1 MKNIFVDYP
10 HVVAECEARGLV
22 PVLYIDKVNV
32 YILGVAK
39 KASSVRRFMSDDVE
53 LIVLDEE
60 LKKGNKKQT
69 CFVCTKNQDD
79 ALTLFRMRLSFE
91 ARVRGIVPSK
101 YVAFEMSG
109 IDASGDFRS
118 QREMPVAIIRGV
130 TESGSTYISA
140 VLDEQLQQ
148 LKYGTDTVLMRE
160 VGADAVEINLWVKG
174 KTIASNS
181 AILAK
186 KCIYRSL
193 LNNFG
198 QKYDIEL
205 LDDRGGKDLKNIHK
219 YLGETKQQQYA
230 QMRLKNMIKTDVAEV
245 DPVCAE
251 LGDSGS
257 NPANGV
263 ASESENISGTAVM
276 QKL

>member
-10 HVVAECEARGLV
+10 QVVAECEARGLV
-22 PVLYIDKVNV
+22 PVIYVDKVNV
-32 YILGVAK
+32 YILGVAQ

-60 LKKGNKKQT
+60 SKNGSKNRT
-69 CFVCTKNQDD
+69 CFVCAKNKDD

-118 QREMPVAIIRGV
+118 QREMPVAIIRGL
-130 TESGSTYISA
+130 TKSSSTYVSA
-140 VLDEQLQQ
+140 VLDEHLQQ
-148 LKYGTDTVLMRE
+148 LKYGTDTIMMRE
-160 VGADAVEINLWVKG
+160 VGADALEINLWANS
-174 KTIASNS
+174 KTIVSKN

-186 KCIYRSL
+186 KCIYRTL

-230 QMRLKNMIKTDVAEV
+230 QMRLKNMIKMDVVECHAVYAEHGGSSSK
-245 DPVCAE
+245 PV
-251 LGDSGS
+251 
-257 NPANGV
+257 NGV
-263 ASESENISGTAVM
+263 ASDSENSVVSAVL
-276 QKL
+276 QK